1 MHMHGS
7 SYFKRPAEYYRKTQW
22 TYPDSLRLR
31 GSVIPAVL
39 KDVAIITSFSCLVM
53 GLETAQVA
61 GENRTLNVPGVIV
74 PALSVVVGLIL
85 AFRTNTAYDRFW
97 EGRKLWASLDVQI
110 RNFSRMIWV
119 GMKEVP
125 HTPDDGSNST
135 SNRMRS
141 RMRAHHLF
149 GRNNATAPKI
159 AAAKSPIH
167 GNGSSNS
174 NGSISSSSNTIKT
187 TTTTSTTSTVT
198 TSRTENA
205 SSATLIDMDVHLE
218 DDHEKILVIRL
229 LLAFAVSVK
238 HQLRQEFGVRY
249 FDLEKLLPDEFE
261 ACPVD
266 VDHIQKD
273 VHDKALGDSQ
283 RHYSQEPW
291 NIHAGNE
298 DGQMSLPLEV
308 AHALTLWVIAESRA
322 GRIDGPL
329 INLLLTSINTMT
341 DIFTNME
348 RIVFT
353 PIPLAYSIHLR
364 QVVYLYCLALPFTF
378 INALGWLLVPL
389 MFLVSF
395 TLFGMEAI
403 GREIEN
409 PFGKD
414 ENDLHM
420 DEFCQ
425 DLKRELCYIVNLKNT
440 LPPGAHY

>member
-1 MHMHGS
+1 MNYPS

-31 GSVIPAVL
+31 GSVIPAVV
-39 KDVAIITSFSCLVM
+39 KDVIIITSFSCLVM
-53 GLETAQVA
+53 SLETAHVL

-119 GMKEVP
+119 GMTEAP
-125 HTPDDGSNST
+125 HTPNDGSS
-135 SNRMRS
+135 SGSGKKRS
-141 RMRAHHLF
+141 RIRAHHLF
-149 GRNNATAPKI
+149 GR
-159 AAAKSPIH
+159 S
-167 GNGSSNS
+167 NGSTKIPAVQTTTTNGNS
-174 NGSISSSSNTIKT
+174 NGSISSSSNTIRT
-187 TTTTSTTSTVT
+187 TTTTSTISTTTS
-198 TSRTENA
+198 SRTENV
-205 SSATLIDMDVHLE
+205 SSGTLIDIDVHLE

-238 HQLRQEFGVRY
+238 HHLRQEFGVRY
-249 FDLEKLLPDEFE
+249 FDLEKLLPEGFE
-261 ACPVD
+261 PCASVD
-266 VDHIQKD
+266 ALHIQQD
-273 VHDKALGDSQ
+273 VHDKALGDRH
-283 RHYSQEPW
+283 RHYNEETW
-291 NIHAGNE
+291 DIHAGNE

-308 AHALTLWVIAESRA
+308 AHALSLWVIAESRA
-322 GRIDGPL
+322 GRIEGSL
-329 INLLLTSINTMT
+329 IGNLLTSINTMT

-378 INALGWLLVPL
+378 IEALGWLLVPL
-389 MFLVSF
+389 LFLVSF

-420 DEFCQ
+420 DEFCR
-425 DLKRELCYIVNLKNT
+425 DLKRELDYLVNLKNT
-440 LPPGAHY
+440 IPPGAHH

>member
-1 MHMHGS
+1 MHGS
-7 SYFKRPAEYYRKTQW
+7 NYFKRPAEYYRKTQW

-39 KDVAIITSFSCLVM
+39 KDVFIITSFSCLVM
-53 GLETAQVA
+53 GLETAHVA

-97 EGRKLWASLDVQI
+97 EGRKLWSSLDVQI

-125 HTPDDGSNST
+125 HTLDDGSSST
-135 SNRMRS
+135 SSRMRS
-141 RMRAHHLF
+141 RIKAHHLF
-149 GRNNATAPKI
+149 GRSNATPKV
-159 AAAKSPIH
+159 AAVKATV
-167 GNGSSNS
+167 NGSGSSTS

-187 TTTTSTTSTVT
+187 TSTTSTVSTVT

-205 SSATLIDMDVHLE
+205 FSATLIDIDVHLE
-218 DDHEKILVIRL
+218 GDYEKILVIRL

-238 HQLRQEFGVRY
+238 HQLRQEFGVKWY
-249 FDLEKLLPDEFE
+249 DLEELLPAGFE
-261 ACPVD
+261 SCAVD
-266 VDHIQKD
+266 VDRIKKD
-273 VHDKALGDSQ
+273 VYDKALGDNRRQ
-283 RHYSQEPW
+283 YNEEPW

-322 GRIDGPL
+322 GRIDNPL

-378 INALGWLLVPL
+378 IDALGWLLVPL
-389 MFLVSF
+389 LFLVSF

-425 DLKRELCYIVNLKNT
+425 DLKRELCYLVNLKTNI
-440 LPPGAHY
+440 PPGAHY

>member
-1 MHMHGS
+1 
-7 SYFKRPAEYYRKTQW
+7 
-22 TYPDSLRLR
+22 
-31 GSVIPAVL
+31 
-39 KDVAIITSFSCLVM
+39 
-53 GLETAQVA
+53 
-61 GENRTLNVPGVIV
+61 

-119 GMKEVP
+119 GMKETH
-125 HTPDDGSNST
+125 HTPNAGSNT
-135 SNRMRS
+135 TGGKKRYRI
-141 RMRAHHLF
+141 RAHHLF
-149 GRNNATAPKI
+149 GRNSDSQKI
-159 AAAKSPIH
+159 AAKAALNGGS
-167 GNGSSNS
+167 NGSSN
-174 NGSISSSSNTIKT
+174 GSITSTSHTVRT
-187 TTTTSTTSTVT
+187 TMTTSTISTT
-198 TSRTENA
+198 
-205 SSATLIDMDVHLE
+205 ATLIDIDDHPAPLYE

-238 HQLRQEFGVRY
+238 HHLRQEFGVRY
-249 FDLEKLLPDEFE
+249 YDLEKLLPEGFE
-261 ACPVD
+261 PCSRVD
-266 VDHIQKD
+266 PQNIPQDI
-273 VHDKALGDSQ
+273 HDKAVGDEERSQ
-283 RHYSQEPW
+283 FYSQDPW
-291 NIHAGNE
+291 DIHAGND

-308 AHALTLWVIAESRA
+308 AHALSLWVIAESRA
-322 GRIDGPL
+322 ERIENSL
-329 INLLLTSINTMT
+329 IGNLLTSINTMT

-378 INALGWLLVPL
+378 IEALGWLLVPL
-389 MFLVSF
+389 MLLVSF

-420 DEFCQ
+420 DAFCR
-425 DLKRELCYIVNLKNT
+425 DLKRELEYIVTLKNDI
-440 LPPGAHY
+440 PGAHL